1 MGKRLIVE
9 EASPC
14 PFCGAKKIFLKAYT
28 EGGCGE
34 KRFAVSLQCSKCHVN
49 GPQVFS
55 EWKYVGTK
63 GIGYFE
69 DLIDDVK
76 AALIASALEK
86 WNTRFTE

>member
-1 MGKRLIVE
+1 MGKRLVVE
-9 EASPC
+9 EASLC
-14 PFCGAKKIFLKAYT
+14 PFCGTKKIFLKAYT
-28 EGGCGE
+28 EGGCGW

-55 EWKYVGTK
+55 EWMQDGPR

-69 DLIDDVK
+69 DLGDDVR
-76 AALIASALEK
+76 AALIANALEK